1 MKKKILINAIYP
13 EEKRVAIVE
22 GDVLVDFYVEAAG
35 KEHLR
40 GNIYKGSVVRV
51 EPGLQAA
58 FVDFGLKKHGF
69 LQMREVK
76 PEYFQKKVE
85 GKRAKIQDVLS
96 KGQELI
102 VQVEKDERDTKGASL
117 TTYISLPGRY
127 VVMMPGQERVGISRK
142 IENREDRERLKETF
156 GGLKLP
162 KKTGFILRTA
172 CSDRTS
178 EELSNDLKYL
188 TKLWSRIQSDSKK
201 VSAPALIYKEQ
212 DISVR
217 TVRDYLTSDVTEVLI
232 DEEEAYKATKAFLK
246 RTLPWRKINIK
257 YYKEKK
263 PVFVKYNVEEQIARL
278 HDRYVHLPSRGYIVI
293 DKTEA
298 LTAIDV
304 NSGRSRK
311 EENVESTALRTNAEA
326 ADEIAR
332 QLRLRDIGGLIVID
346 FIDMVSSKNRREV
359 EGRLKTALTSDKAH
373 TEITGI
379 SKFGMVEMTR
389 ERMRTAYIESVHR
402 KCEVCEGTGIIKT
415 SEMLALSALREIYSR
430 ASKGGLKSIS
440 CSLPVE
446 SSNYLLNTKR
456 EEIGEIEKET
466 GVGIRII
473 ADAKLAGRHE
483 ISVESLE
490 QKPEPSVK
498 KKGEQKGEAKVEA
511 QEKVRHKKGRRK
523 ERHKAAQGGQG
534 GGKTKELK
542 VHEPAAALSSEEGPT
557 PEKEHSIGTEAD
569 DLREVA
575 TEVGPVAA
583 PEDAHVSS
591 HEPSRKPKRKP
602 AWRQRRRPRRKPQP
616 EAKPEHDKAEG
627 QTRAEEAVEPS

>member
-35 KEHLR
+35 REHLK
-40 GNIYKGSVVRV
+40 GNIYKGVVARL

-58 FVDFGLKKHGF
+58 FVDFGMRKHGF
-69 LQMREVK
+69 LQMREVS

-85 GKRAKIQDVLS
+85 GKRARIQDVLS

-127 VVMMPGQERVGISRK
+127 IVMMPGQERVGVSRK
-142 IENREDRERLKETF
+142 IENREDRERLKDVF
-156 GGLKLP
+156 SGLKLP

-188 TKLWSRIQSDSKK
+188 TKLWSKIQTESKK
-201 VSAPALIYKEQ
+201 VSAPALIYREQ

-217 TVRDYLTSDVTEVLI
+217 TVRDYLTSDVNEVLI
-232 DEEEAYKATKAFLK
+232 DDDAAYKATKAFLRK
-246 RTLPWRKINIK
+246 TLPWRKINIK

-263 PVFVKYNVEEQIARL
+263 PVFVKHNIEEQIAKL
-278 HDRYVHLPSRGYIVI
+278 HDRYVHLPSRGYLVL

-311 EENVESTALRTNAEA
+311 EENVESTALRTNIEA

-346 FIDMVSSKNRREV
+346 FIDMASSKNRREV
-359 EGRLKTALTSDKAH
+359 ENRLRTALNSDKAH

-389 ERMRTAYIESVHR
+389 ERMRTAYIESVNR
-402 KCEVCEGTGIIKT
+402 KCEVCDGTGIVKT
-415 SEMLALSALREIYSR
+415 AEMLALSASREIYSR
-430 ASKGGLKSIS
+430 VSKGGLKSIT
-440 CSLPVE
+440 CRLPLE
-446 SSNYLLNTKR
+446 STNYLINARR
-456 EEIGEIEKET
+456 EEIAAVEKES
-466 GVGIRII
+466 GVNVRVL
-473 ADAKLAGRHE
+473 ADAKLAGRYD
-483 ISVESLE
+483 ITVEATDQKAEPAEEKKQE
-490 QKPEPSVK
+490 QKPEARVENK
-498 KKGEQKGEAKVEA
+498 EQ
-511 QEKVRHKKGRRK
+511 VRHKRKSGRRA
-523 ERHKAAQGGQG
+523 RHKPAREEKSQELQQAVELAELPAEPSPAPETGQTPEPGPDAAREPETAE
-534 GGKTKELK
+534 KTESSQESSRKAP
-542 VHEPAAALSSEEGPT
+542 HEPAR
-557 PEKEHSIGTEAD
+557 K
-569 DLREVA
+569 
-575 TEVGPVAA
+575 
-583 PEDAHVSS
+583 
-591 HEPSRKPKRKP
+591 SRRKQS
-602 AWRQRRRPRRKPQP
+602 WRQRRRPRPKPRP
-616 EAKPEHDKAEG
+616 EAKREHEMAEG
-627 QTRAEEAVEPS
+627 EVSASGSSETS

>member
-1 MKKKILINAIYP
+1 MKKKILINASYP

-35 KEHLR
+35 KEHLK
-40 GNIYKGSVVRV
+40 GNIYKGAVARI

-76 PEYFQKKVE
+76 PEYFGKKVE
-85 GKRAKIQDVLS
+85 GKRARIQDVLS

-127 VVMMPGQERVGISRK
+127 IVMMPGQERVGVSRK
-142 IENREDRERLKETF
+142 IENREDRERLKELF
-156 GGLKLP
+156 SELKLP

-172 CSDRTS
+172 CSDRTG

-188 TKLWSRIQSDSKK
+188 TKLWSKIQTESKK
-201 VSAPALIYKEQ
+201 VSAPALIYREQ

-232 DEEEAYKATKAFLK
+232 DDEAAYKATKVFLRK
-246 RTLPWRKINIK
+246 TLPWRKINIK
-257 YYKEKK
+257 YYKERK
-263 PVFVKYNVEEQIARL
+263 PVFVKYNIEEQIAKL
-278 HDRYVHLPSRGYIVI
+278 HDRYVHLPSRGYLVI

-311 EENVESTALRTNAEA
+311 EENVESTALRTNVEA
-326 ADEIAR
+326 ADEVAR

-359 EGRLKTALTSDKAH
+359 ENRLRAALSSDKAH

-389 ERMRTAYIESVHR
+389 ERMRTAYIESVNR
-402 KCEVCEGTGIIKT
+402 KCEVCEGTGIVKT
-415 SEMLALSALREIYSR
+415 PEMLALSASREIYSR
-430 ASKGGLKSIS
+430 ASKGGLKSIT
-440 CSLPVE
+440 CRLPVE
-446 SSNYLLNTKR
+446 SANYLINTR
-456 EEIGEIEKET
+456 RDEIAAVEKES
-466 GVGIRII
+466 GVKISVL
-473 ADAKLAGRHE
+473 ADAKLAGHHD
-483 ISVESLE
+483 IAVESLE
-490 QKPEPSVK
+490 QKAEPAPEK
-498 KKGEQKGEAKVEA
+498 KREQRAEAKVEVK
-511 QEKVRHKKGRRK
+511 EKVRHKKKSGRK
-523 ERHKAAQGGQG
+523 ARHKAGREEKPQEPLQQTPESPGPPGPASSE
-534 GGKTKELK
+534 TAPPHEREE
-542 VHEPAAALSSEEGPT
+542 EPAPVPDAGP
-557 PEKEHSIGTEAD
+557 
-569 DLREVA
+569 
-575 TEVGPVAA
+575 GP
-583 PEDAHVSS
+583 
-591 HEPSRKPKRKP
+591 EPSQENAQAPSREAARKSRRKQP
-602 AWRQRRRPRRKPQP
+602 WRQRRRPRRKPHP
-616 EAKPEHDKAEG
+616 ESKSEQQGEHAEG
-627 QTRAEEAVEPS
+627 VVHQSEEPSEQ